1 MIGGVSDRAL
11 VRACLGG
18 DRKAWEELVRRYE
31 RLIYSIPRRAGM
43 PADDAADVFQT
54 VCLRLFQNLESLR
67 DVDRIAGWLRTT
79 ATREVWRLQRKGA
92 RDQPWSA
99 LSSGDGSGAEDAAE
113 RVQDPSALPQELV
126 ERTEEEQE
134 IWEALLTL
142 GERCRKLLGLLYYAE
157 EQPSYAEIAASLA
170 MPEGSIGPTR
180 ARCLTQLRK
189 KLGR

>member
-1 MIGGVSDRAL
+1 MTGGVSDRAL
-11 VRACLGG
+11 VRACLKG
-18 DRKAWEELVRRYE
+18 DRRSWEALVQRYE

-43 PADDAADVFQT
+43 SPDDAADVFQT
-54 VCLRLFQNLESLR
+54 VCLRLFQNLEGLR

-79 ATREVWRLQRKGA
+79 ASREVWRVQKKSA

-99 LSSGDGSGAEDAAE
+99 LSDGDEGSGDASE
-113 RVQDPSALPQELV
+113 RLVDPSAMPQQLI
-126 ERTEEEQE
+126 ERSEEEQQL
-134 IWEALLTL
+134 WETLLTL
-142 GERCRKLLGLLYYAE
+142 GERCRQLLTLLYYAE
-157 EQPSYAEIAASLA
+157 EQPSYAEIAASLK